1 MAGGPATS
9 SRLGPV
15 KWTTAL
21 RTLEDVAGRC
31 AHAHRQPAGI
41 VTLRVAEAWVSGP
54 LLGPRR
60 EELPDDAVQVALVTN
75 AAEEDCAPG
84 TLPPAAGHWL
94 AASGLG
100 TKPVVLRFRSAQAP
114 VWNHLVERPVRFWTA
129 EEGLDHDVLVQ
140 LRAGDGESLRPPA
153 PSPDELV
160 DRLERELR
168 VSRGALR
175 RTAGEYDEKRWAPGS
190 PKKRGDALADAALGL
205 LAVEDALERAR
216 ATLPR

>member
-1 MAGGPATS
+1 M
-9 SRLGPV
+9 

-21 RTLEDVAGRC
+21 RTLEDVAERC
-31 AHAHRQPAGI
+31 AHVHRQPAGI
-41 VTLRVAEAWVSGP
+41 VTLRVTEAWVHGP

-60 EELPDDAVQVALVTN
+60 EELPDADAVRVALVTS
-75 AAEEDCAPG
+75 AAEEDCAAG
-84 TLPPAAGHWL
+84 TRPPVAGHWL

-114 VWNHLVERPVRFWTA
+114 VWNHVVDRPVRFWTA
-129 EEGLDHDVLVQ
+129 EEGPDHDVLVQ

-153 PSPDELV
+153 PSPAELV
-160 DRLERELR
+160 ERLERELR

-175 RTAGEYDEKRWAPGS
+175 RTATEYDEKRWAPGS

-216 ATLPR
+216 ATLPG